1 MWSIKKKKFKIVK
14 IDCKKYNYNIKYS
27 CKKIINKYK
36 YIYIGIVKGG
46 YMKAFAKSD
55 VGKVREMNQ
64 DYFYISKPE
73 EKVQLFIVADGMGG
87 YKGGEIASRLAV
99 ETSKSY
105 ILNNFDSIESNDKEE
120 ILKLI
125 KSAIEYANLVVYEKS
140 KENKELENMGT
151 TIDVCL
157 VLGNKV
163 YIGHVGDS
171 RVYRKRKDFFRK
183 LTTDHSYVQKL
194 VSDGTITKEEAY
206 NHPKKNMLI
215 KALGCSNFVE
225 PDVMVKGFLK
235 DDILLMCSDGLTN
248 MLKDE
253 EIVKTINENPIEAC
267 NNLVSKANEN
277 GGYDN
282 ITAVIIL

>member
-1 MWSIKKKKFKIVK
+1 ME
-14 IDCKKYNYNIKYS
+14 
-27 CKKIINKYK
+27 
-36 YIYIGIVKGG
+36 
-46 YMKAFAKSD
+46 AFAKSD
-55 VGKVREMNQ
+55 VGKARDMNQ
-64 DYFYISKPE
+64 DFYYISKE
-73 EKVQLFIVADGMGG
+73 EDILKIYILADGMGG
-87 YKGGEIASRLAV
+87 YNGGEIASKLA
-99 ETSKSY
+99 TSSALSY
-105 ILNNFDSIESNDKEE
+105 IQNNFDKISHEREE

-125 KSAIEYANLVVYEKS
+125 RSSMEYANMVVYEKS
-140 KENKELENMGT
+140 KEQEELEGMGT
-151 TIDVCL
+151 TLEICL
-157 VLGNKV
+157 IYNNKV
-163 YIGHVGDS
+163 FIGHIGDS
-171 RVYRKRKDFFRK
+171 RIYRIRKEFIRK

-215 KALGCSNFVE
+215 KALGCSPYVE

-253 EIVKTINENPIEAC
+253 KIVEIINENSEKAC
-267 NNLVSKANEN
+267 NTLVEKANEQ

>member
-1 MWSIKKKKFKIVK
+1 MR
-14 IDCKKYNYNIKYS
+14 
-27 CKKIINKYK
+27 
-36 YIYIGIVKGG
+36 
-46 YMKAFAKSD
+46 AFVKSD
-55 VGKVREMNQ
+55 VGKVRDMNQ
-64 DYFYISKPE
+64 DYFYISEIQDKI
-73 EKVQLFIVADGMGG
+73 QLFIVADGMGG

-99 ETSKSY
+99 ETSKRY
-105 ILNNFDSIESNDKEE
+105 ISNNFDLIEHDKES
-120 ILKLI
+120 ILNLI

-140 KENKELENMGT
+140 KENQELENMGT
-151 TIDVCL
+151 TIDICL
-157 VLGNKV
+157 ILGNKV

-215 KALGCSNFVE
+215 KALGCSSFVE

-253 EIVKTINENPIEAC
+253 EIVEIINENPIEAC
-267 NNLVSKANEN
+267 NNLVSKANEQ

-282 ITAVIIL
+282 ITAIIIL

>member
-1 MWSIKKKKFKIVK
+1 MEV
-14 IDCKKYNYNIKYS
+14 
-27 CKKIINKYK
+27 
-36 YIYIGIVKGG
+36 
-46 YMKAFAKSD
+46 FAKSD
-55 VGKVREMNQ
+55 VGKMRDMNQ
-64 DYFYISKPE
+64 DYYYISKPE
-73 EKVQLFIVADGMGG
+73 DNLQLFIIADGMGG

-99 ETSKSY
+99 ETSKKY
-105 ILNNFDSIESNDKEE
+105 IINNFQTVENRED

-125 KSAIEYANLVVYEKS
+125 RNAIEYANLTIYEKS
-140 KENKELENMGT
+140 KEFEDLENMGT
-151 TIDVCL
+151 TIDICL
-157 VLGNKV
+157 VIANKV

-206 NHPKKNMLI
+206 THPKKNMLI
-215 KALGCSNFVE
+215 KALGSPNLVE

-248 MLKDE
+248 MLRDE
-253 EIVKTINENPIEAC
+253 EIVDIINEDSRKAC
-267 NNLVSKANEN
+267 NKLVDRANEQ

-282 ITAVIIL
+282 ITAIIIL

>member
-1 MWSIKKKKFKIVK
+1 MEV
-14 IDCKKYNYNIKYS
+14 
-27 CKKIINKYK
+27 
-36 YIYIGIVKGG
+36 
-46 YMKAFAKSD
+46 FAKTD
-55 VGKVREMNQ
+55 VGKMRDMNQ
-64 DYFYISKPE
+64 DFYYVSSPDDAL
-73 EKVQLFIVADGMGG
+73 QLYIVADGMGG
-87 YKGGEIASRLAV
+87 YKGGEIASKLAV
-99 ETSKSY
+99 ESSRKY
-105 ILNNFDSIESNDKEE
+105 IINNFQTVENRED

-125 KSAIEYANLVVYEKS
+125 RDAIEYANLNIYEKS
-140 KENKELENMGT
+140 KEFKDLENMGT
-151 TIDVCL
+151 TIDICL
-157 VLGNKV
+157 VIANKV

-194 VSDGTITKEEAY
+194 VNDGTITKEEAY

-215 KALGCSNFVE
+215 KALGSPNLVN

-248 MLKDE
+248 MLKEE
-253 EIVKTINENPIEAC
+253 EIVEVINENPTKAC
-267 NNLVSKANEN
+267 NKLVDMANER

>member
-1 MWSIKKKKFKIVK
+1 MEV
-14 IDCKKYNYNIKYS
+14 
-27 CKKIINKYK
+27 
-36 YIYIGIVKGG
+36 
-46 YMKAFAKSD
+46 FAKSD
-55 VGKVREMNQ
+55 VGKMRDMNQ
-64 DYFYISKPE
+64 DYYYISGPDDML
-73 EKVQLFIVADGMGG
+73 QLFIVADGMGG

-99 ETSKSY
+99 ENSKNY
-105 ILNNFDSIESNDKEE
+105 IINNFQTVETRED

-125 KSAIEYANLVVYEKS
+125 RDAIEYANLTIYEKS
-140 KENKELENMGT
+140 QEFHDLENMGT
-151 TIDVCL
+151 TIDICL
-157 VLGNKV
+157 VIANKV

-194 VSDGTITKEEAY
+194 VNDGTITKEEAY

-215 KALGCSNFVE
+215 KALGSPKLVE

-248 MLKDE
+248 MVTEE
-253 EIVKTINENPIEAC
+253 EIVNIINEDPIKAC
-267 NNLVSKANEN
+267 NKLVDRANEQ

>member
-1 MWSIKKKKFKIVK
+1 
-14 IDCKKYNYNIKYS
+14 
-27 CKKIINKYK
+27 
-36 YIYIGIVKGG
+36 
-46 YMKAFAKSD
+46 MKAFAKSD

-215 KALGCSNFVE
+215 KALGCLNFVE
-225 PDVMVKGFLK
+225 PDVMVKGFLN

>member
-1 MWSIKKKKFKIVK
+1 
-14 IDCKKYNYNIKYS
+14 
-27 CKKIINKYK
+27 
-36 YIYIGIVKGG
+36 
-46 YMKAFAKSD
+46 MKVYAKTD

-73 EKVQLFIVADGMGG
+73 DKIKLYIIADGMGG

-99 ETSKSY
+99 EASKSY
-105 ILNNFDSIESNDKEE
+105 IYNNYNLEIEQDKEKV
-120 ILKLI
+120 LKLLR
-125 KSAIEYANLVVYEKS
+125 SAIEYANFVIFEKS
-140 KENKELENMGT
+140 KQMEELENMGT
-151 TIDVCL
+151 TIDICL
-157 VLGNKV
+157 IIQNKV

-215 KALGCSNFVE
+215 KALGCSSFVE
-225 PDVMVKGFLK
+225 PEVMVKGFLK
-235 DDILLMCSDGLTN
+235 DDVLLMCSDGLTN
-248 MLKDE
+248 MLKDDD
-253 EIVKTINENPIEAC
+253 IVKIINENPDMAC
-267 NNLVSKANEN
+267 NTLVNKANEQ

-282 ITAVIIL
+282 ITAIIIF